1 MGSEDIV
8 ARLVEPSLNAMGYG
22 LVRVRFTGGV
32 RRSLQVMAERAD
44 GVEMTVEDCA
54 SISRELSAILDVE
67 DPVPGPYTL
76 EVSSP
81 GIDRPLV
88 RLEDFRRF
96 AGFEARVEARV
107 AIDGRRR
114 FRGMLAGVQGEGVLI
129 DVEGTRLS
137 IPHSG
142 ILRAKL
148 VLTDELVAGVKGGG
162 VELDDSMVQTAET
175 EVCE

>member
-1 MGSEDIV
+1 MGSEDLV

-22 LVRVRFTGGV
+22 LVRVRFTGGE
-32 RRSLQVMAERAD
+32 RRSLQIMAERAD
-44 GVEMTVEDCA
+44 GAEMTVEDCA
-54 SISRELSAILDVE
+54 SISRELSAVLDVE

-96 AGFEARVEARV
+96 AGFEARVEAKA

-114 FRGMLAGVQGEGVLI
+114 FRGVLAGVQGESVLM
-129 DVEGTRLS
+129 DVEGVRMS
-137 IPHSG
+137 IPHGG
-142 ILRAKL
+142 ISRAKL
-148 VLTDELVAGVKGGG
+148 VLTDDLIAGVGGGG
-162 VELDDSMVQTAET
+162 VEASDGMAQAAET